1 MVDPLPQFD
10 HLIYELEKRFPKLAY
25 LHAVEPRVT
34 GEETRDPN
42 DIDYYIKDN
51 DFIRNIWGQRP
62 YIASGG
68 VNRKIAVETITEK
81 GGLVAMGR
89 LFLANVRPLVRASW
103 FMFTHLCLNS
113 PTCRYGGRK
122 IRR

>member
-10 HLIYELEKRFPKLAY
+10 HLVYELERRFPRLAY
-25 LHAVEPRVT
+25 LHVVEPRVT

-42 DIDYYIKDN
+42 DIDYYVEDN
-51 DFIRNIWGQRP
+51 DFIRDLWAERP

-68 VNRKIAVETITEK
+68 VNRNIAIETIKEK

-89 LFLANVRPLVRASW
+89 LFLANVCPLVRALC
-103 FMFTHLCLNS
+103 FMFDRSFAWLNS
-113 PTCRYGGRK
+113 PTCRYDG
-122 IRR
+122 